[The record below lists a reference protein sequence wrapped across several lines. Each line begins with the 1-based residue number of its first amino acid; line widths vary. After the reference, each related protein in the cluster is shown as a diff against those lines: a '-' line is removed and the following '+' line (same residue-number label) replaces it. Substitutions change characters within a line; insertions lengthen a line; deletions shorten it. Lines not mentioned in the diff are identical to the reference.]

1 MKADRHESSRTE
13 EQKPQK
19 AGENDALLRT
29 TVENIYLWIVLQT
42 FMPKS
47 IRIQ

>member
-1 MKADRHESSRTE
+1 MKADRHESPRTE

-29 TVENIYLWIVLQT
+29 TVENIYLWIVLQNIYA
-42 FMPKS
+42 KNY
-47 IRIQ
+47 

>member
-29 TVENIYLWIVLQT
+29 TVENIYLWIVLQNIYA
-42 FMPKS
+42 KNY
-47 IRIQ
+47 

>member
-13 EQKPQK
+13 EQKPQ